1 MQVGTNGKI
10 VPRPRPLKTH
20 GITERV
26 RTGCGNLYVTVN
38 WDDKD
43 ICEVF
48 AQMGKTGGCAAC
60 QIESESRL
68 ISLALRSG
76 IRVQSIV
83 SQLAGIRCPSPIWHK
98 GNQILSCPD
107 AIAKVLASAS
117 GLEIEKANPAFMSCP
132 ECGSVL
138 EPEGGCFLCRSCGF
152 SKCD

>member
-1 MQVGTNGKI
+1 MVLQS
-10 VPRPRPLKTH
+10 
-20 GITERV
+20 
-26 RTGCGNLYVTVN
+26 GCRQGAGNLYVTVN

-60 QIESESRL
+60 QIEAESRL

-83 SQLAGIRCPSPIWHK
+83 SQLASIRCPSPIWHE
-98 GNQILSCPD
+98 GGQILSCPD

-117 GLEIEKANPAFMSCP
+117 GVDIEKENPAVMNCP
-132 ECGSVL
+132 ECGAVL